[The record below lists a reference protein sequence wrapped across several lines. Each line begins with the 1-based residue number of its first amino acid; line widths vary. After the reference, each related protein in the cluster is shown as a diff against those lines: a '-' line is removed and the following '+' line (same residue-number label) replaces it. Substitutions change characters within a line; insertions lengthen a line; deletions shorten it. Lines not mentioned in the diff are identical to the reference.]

1 MLVLVNASLTPDA
14 VRALE
19 RERCWELRRVEQVR
33 MAVSQMPEHD
43 RLSVRAVIVEAEP
56 VDGVLMSQL
65 DRLELIACL
74 RSDPVN
80 VDVAAATERGIPVVH
95 TPGRNAEAVA
105 DFTLGLCLA
114 AVRNIAV
121 THHLIV
127 AGELSETP
135 ATRSAGIASGDTIW
149 RPADPDIPVPYVVYQ
164 GRQLSSLVVGVIGYG
179 AVGRAVGRRFAG
191 LVRTVHVSDPAV
203 PAEVVK
209 ADGLIPASLPELLQ
223 AADVVTIH
231 ARSKTVIIGRDEL
244 QQMKP
249 GSILINT
256 ARATVLDYGAL
267 VESLESGQLSAAALD
282 VYPEEPLPT
291 SSPLRHQR
299 RLTLT
304 PHLAGAAAEVTDRQS
319 ESLLETVR
327 RLYGGFSWDDLP
339 ITNRELRHRWVVP
352 HPAADWFG
360 GDKDDATRMEGA

>member
-1 MLVLVNASLTPDA
+1 MLALLNASLTPDA
-14 VRALE
+14 VRALA
-19 RERCWELRRVEQVR
+19 RERSWELRPVER
-33 MAVSQMPEHD
+33 IRTAVSQMPEPD
-43 RLSVRAVIVEAEP
+43 RLDVRAVIVEAEP
-56 VDGVLMSQL
+56 VDGVLMAQL

-80 VDVAAATERGIPVVH
+80 VDVAAATARGIPVVH

-127 AGELSETP
+127 AGDLTGAP
-135 ATRSAGIASGDTIW
+135 ASRGAGIAPGDKIW
-149 RPADPDIPVPYVVYQ
+149 RPAEPDTPIPYVVYR

-179 AVGRAVGRRFAG
+179 AVGRAVARRFAG
-191 LVRTVHVSDPAV
+191 LVRAVHVTDPAV
-203 PAEVVK
+203 EPEVIKAE
-209 ADGLIPASLPELLQ
+209 GLIPVSLPELLP

-231 ARSKTVIIGRDEL
+231 ARSTTVIIGRDEL

-267 VESLESGQLSAAALD
+267 IESLESGQLSAAALD
-282 VYPEEPLPT
+282 VYPEEPLPA

-299 RLTLT
+299 GLTLT

-319 ESLLETVR
+319 ETLLEAVR
-327 RLYGGFSWDDLP
+327 RLYGGFAWEDLP
-339 ITNRELRHRWVVP
+339 VRNRELRHSWTAQHAVAGRPGSEEDTV
-352 HPAADWFG
+352 
-360 GDKDDATRMEGA
+360 TQLEGA